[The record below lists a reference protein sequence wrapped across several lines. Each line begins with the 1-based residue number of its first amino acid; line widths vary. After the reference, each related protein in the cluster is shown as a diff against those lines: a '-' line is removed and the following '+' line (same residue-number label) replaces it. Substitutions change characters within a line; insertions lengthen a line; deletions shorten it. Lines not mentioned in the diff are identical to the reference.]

1 MRNHRPPRGSVL
13 LENMFALAIITIC
26 ATGMSGLHRESL
38 NLSADARRT
47 SRAVAFGHDLV
58 DQIRLW
64 DFDDARLANVN
75 TANDADIGDTARRFT
90 IEDPPPFDHDEASL
104 AGYTGVGRELL
115 DDNGM
120 QRFWN
125 VAIPDDDNGN
135 GVPDNVRVAVIV
147 RWRNV
152 PGGAWRTAVFVTAKS
167 NPADR
172 L

>member
-1 MRNHRPPRGSVL
+1 MRTHRPPRGSVL
-13 LENMFALAIITIC
+13 LENMIALSIITIC
-26 ATGMSGLHRESL
+26 ATGLGGLHRQSL
-38 NLSADARRT
+38 NLSADARKT
-47 SRAVAFGHDLV
+47 TRAVAFGHDLI

-64 DFDDARLANVN
+64 EFDDPRLANVN
-75 TANDADIGDTARRFT
+75 GANDADVGDSAGRFT
-90 IEDPPPFDHDEASL
+90 REDIPPFDYDEASL
-104 AGYTGVGRELL
+104 GAYTGASGALL

-125 VAIPDDDNGN
+125 VSTPDDENGN

-152 PGGAWRTAVFVTAKS
+152 QGGTWRTAVFVTAKS